1 MEAFVLDLLTEMD
14 WNKQLNKL
22 QSARAVGPP
31 KHKKQ
36 VIESRDLTNT
46 PVASCNYLIH
56 LMQLTW
62 FLFLTAGWKGMLPLT
77 ILPFVPLLF
86 QCGRIKLSH
95 PNFMKLLKMQRTKT
109 CKQSLNLG
117 IESTVLELRPFIPYK
132 ILFPHF
138 YKFASCKFYEN
149 HTQC

>member
-1 MEAFVLDLLTEMD
+1 MD

-36 VIESRDLTNT
+36 VIESRDMTNT

-56 LMQLTW
+56 LMQLTR
-62 FLFLTAGWKGMLPLT
+62 FLFLTWVLPLT
-77 ILPFVPLLF
+77 FLPFVSLLF
-86 QCGRIKLSH
+86 QCAKIKLSH
-95 PNFMKLLKMQRTKT
+95 PNFMKLLKMPRTKT

-117 IESTVLELRPFIPYK
+117 IESTLLELRPFIP
-132 ILFPHF
+132 
-138 YKFASCKFYEN
+138 
-149 HTQC
+149 